1 MALRILHLEDDSIDA
16 ELVRATL
23 ASAGIECEILRVDN
37 RAAFTSALETQ
48 TFDLILADMSLP
60 SFDGIEGLA
69 LAKRTSPGV
78 PFLFVSGSMGEELA
92 VETLRQGAK
101 DYVLKDRMARLGPAV
116 RRALEEKRQRDERE
130 KAEEALRFARFS
142 LDYSGEAI
150 YQVGP
155 DARITYVNEA
165 ACRSLGYSREEL
177 LSMAVHEIDPDF
189 PPDFWP
195 EFWARCQ
202 REPVIRIEAKHRRK
216 NGRDFPVEITIN
228 HLSFGGRESNLTF
241 ARDITE
247 RKQLEAQ
254 FRQAQKMEAVGTLAG
269 GIAHDFNNILTVI
282 LGHCELLLR
291 QQQNNDAFR
300 EEITEIQTAGA
311 RAATL
316 TRQLLAFSRKQLL
329 EPVVLDLNEV
339 VTGLE
344 KMLRRLIPEDI
355 RITASLE
362 PGPTRIKADRGQ
374 LEQIVMNLIVN
385 ARDAMAGGGQITI
398 ETKRVELDAAYAEEH
413 GYVVPGPHVMLAVS
427 DTGSGMDSE
436 TKSRIFEPFFTT
448 KEQGLGTGLGL
459 STVYGIVKQS
469 GGSIEV
475 YSELG
480 RGTVF
485 KIYFPEFGDSVSEA
499 RQVSA
504 REPARSL
511 YGSETVLLVEDDTG
525 LRSLARRTLEMY
537 GYHVLEGTSAESAIL
552 ATRAH
557 DGPIHLLLTDT
568 VMPGRSGPELVRILA
583 AERPDLKVL
592 YMSGYTPEGV
602 LRHGLLDGAVAFL
615 QKPFTPDALVAKVR
629 SALDASGS

>member
-1 MALRILHLEDDSIDA
+1 MALRILHLEDDSVDA
-16 ELVRATL
+16 ELVRAAL
-23 ASAGIECEILRVDN
+23 ASAGIDCEIVRVDN
-37 RAAFTSALETQ
+37 RSAFTSALETQ

-69 LAKRTSPGV
+69 LAKRASPGV

-116 RRALEEKRQRDERE
+116 RRALDEKRERDERE

-155 DARITYVNEA
+155 DGRISYVNEA
-165 ACRSLGYSREEL
+165 ACRSLGYSRDEL
-177 LSMAVHEIDPDF
+177 LSMTVHDIDPDF

-202 REPVIRIEAKHRRK
+202 REPVIRTESKHRRK

-228 HLSFGGRESNLTF
+228 HLSFGGRESNLAF

-291 QQQNNDAFR
+291 QPQGGEAFR
-300 EEITEIQTAGA
+300 EEITEIQTAGT

-316 TRQLLAFSRKQLL
+316 TRQLLAFSRKQHL

-355 RITASLE
+355 RITVSLE
-362 PGPTRIKADRGQ
+362 PGSARIKADRGQ

-385 ARDAMAGGGQITI
+385 ARDAMAKGGQITI
-398 ETKRVELDAAYAEEH
+398 ETKRLELDDAYAEEH
-413 GYVVPGPHVMLAVS
+413 SYVVAGPHVMLAVS
-427 DTGSGMDSE
+427 DTGSGMDRE

-480 RGTVF
+480 RGTIF
-485 KIYFPEFGDSVSEA
+485 KVYFPEFGDPVSEA
-499 RQVSA
+499 RQA
-504 REPARSL
+504 PPRETAGSL
-511 YGSETVLLVEDDTG
+511 YGSETVLLVEDDVS
-525 LRSLARRTLEMY
+525 LRSLARRALEMY
-537 GYHVLEGTSAESAIL
+537 GYRVLEASSAEAAIQ

-557 DGPIHLLLTDT
+557 GGPIHLLLTDT
-568 VMPGRSGPELVRILA
+568 VMPGRSGPELVRVLT

-592 YMSGYTPEGV
+592 YMSGYTPEGI
-602 LRHGLLDGAVAFL
+602 LRHGLLQETVAFL

-629 SALDASGS
+629 SVLGASGS